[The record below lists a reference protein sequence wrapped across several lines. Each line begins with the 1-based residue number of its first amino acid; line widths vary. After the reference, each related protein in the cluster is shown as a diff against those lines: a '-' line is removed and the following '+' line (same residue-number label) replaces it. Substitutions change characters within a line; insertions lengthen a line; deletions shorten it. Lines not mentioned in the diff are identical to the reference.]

1 MPDLFCKTSFTFVNV
16 NVGPNCFKKLI
27 LNYPIV
33 VVLILCS
40 T

>member
-1 MPDLFCKTSFTFVNV
+1 MPYLSFKNTFTFVNV
-16 NVGPNCFKKLI
+16 NVGPNCFKKLF

-33 VVLILCS
+33 VVVSLCS